1 MADDRPP
8 PHKPPFSRSIAP
20 DHASSAQLQ
29 GRIEA
34 SAAELAKLAAFYR
47 VDGITQLALDYSLDP
62 LPSARWR
69 LTGELTAELT
79 QLCGVTLEPVPE
91 TIRED
96 VSLEFWPEH
105 LIARE
110 DAGRI
115 SEADDI
121 LDSDPPEPIVNG
133 RIDLGHLAGELF
145 ASALNPYPRKAGV
158 EFDWTDSKAAA
169 AEAASK
175 PFAALARL
183 KAKD

>member
-8 PHKPPFSRSIAP
+8 TDKPPFSRIVAP
-20 DHASSAQLQ
+20 DHASAAQLQ

-34 SAAELAKLAAFYR
+34 SAAELEKLAAFYR
-47 VDGITQLALDYSLDP
+47 VAGIALLALDYSLDP
-62 LPSARWR
+62 LPSGRWR
-69 LTGELTAELT
+69 LTGELNAHLT

-110 DAGRI
+110 EPAGNDP
-115 SEADDI
+115 DDI
-121 LDSDPPEPIVNG
+121 LDSDPPEPLVNG
-133 RIDLGHLAGELF
+133 RIDLGHLVGELF
-145 ASALNPYPRKAGV
+145 ASAINPYPRKDGV
-158 EFDWTDSKAAA
+158 AFDWTDPKGAA
-169 AEAASK
+169 AEAAAK

-183 KAKD
+183 KPKD